1 MLFGSFPVTIDEKF
15 RLKIP
20 AKFRRELPEAVYV
33 TSDDGSCAHIYPMPV
48 WERFTQKFLEPPRMD
63 PAKQKYQEITSYY
76 GLVTE
81 MDPQGRVLIPHPLRE
96 DAELAGEV
104 MVFGRQDHL
113 VVWNNERIRKRLK
126 ESPLTNEDRE
136 RLAQLGF

>member
-48 WERFTQKFLEPPRMD
+48 WELFAHKFLEPPRMD

>member
-1 MLFGSFPVTIDEKF
+1 
-15 RLKIP
+15 
-20 AKFRRELPEAVYV
+20 
-33 TSDDGSCAHIYPMPV
+33 
-48 WERFTQKFLEPPRMD
+48 
-63 PAKQKYQEITSYY
+63 
-76 GLVTE
+76 
-81 MDPQGRVLIPHPLRE
+81 
-96 DAELAGEV
+96 

>member
-48 WERFTQKFLEPPRMD
+48 CERFAQKFLEPPRMD